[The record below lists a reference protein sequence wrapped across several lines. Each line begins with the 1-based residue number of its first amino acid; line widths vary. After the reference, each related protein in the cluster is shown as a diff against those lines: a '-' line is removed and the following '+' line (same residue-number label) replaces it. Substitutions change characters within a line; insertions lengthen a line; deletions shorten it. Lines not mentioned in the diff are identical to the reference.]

1 MFSKSNVLQEK
12 RRAEM
17 RAFSVNENIHPIW
30 GEDFFFCSLP
40 TFLGQVI
47 SIIITQCTIVKQ
59 KSHNVRYFYKKR
71 ATKKR
76 ERIWN

>member
-1 MFSKSNVLQEK
+1 MFSNSNVLQEK
-12 RRAEM
+12 RRAFL

-47 SIIITQCTIVKQ
+47 SIIITQLIVKQ
-59 KSHNVRYFYKKR
+59 KSHNVRYFIKKR

>member
-1 MFSKSNVLQEK
+1 MFSNSNVLQEK
-12 RRAEM
+12 RRAFL

-47 SIIITQCTIVKQ
+47 SIIITQLIVKQ

>member
-1 MFSKSNVLQEK
+1 MFSKPNILQEK

-30 GEDFFFCSLP
+30 GGGLLLLFTADLFGSGYLNYNHPIDC
-40 TFLGQVI
+40 QAKI
-47 SIIITQCTIVKQ
+47 AQCTI
-59 KSHNVRYFYKKR
+59 FYKKR

>member
-1 MFSKSNVLQEK
+1 MFSKPNVLQEK
-12 RRAEM
+12 KARISARLFRERKHSSYMGGGLLLLFTA
-17 RAFSVNENIHPIW
+17 
-30 GEDFFFCSLP
+30 DL
-40 TFLGQVI
+40 LGQVI
-47 SIIITQCTIVKQ
+47 SIIITQCTIVRQ

>member
-47 SIIITQCTIVKQ
+47 SIIITQCTI
-59 KSHNVRYFYKKR
+59 FL
-71 ATKKR
+71 
-76 ERIWN
+76 

>member
-47 SIIITQCTIVKQ
+47 SIIITQLIVKQ
-59 KSHNVRYFYKKR
+59 KSHNVRYFIKKR